1 MLLQF
6 HWLHLASVTSTDC
19 SCGLIGCGSSLCA
32 GTYLRGAPVA
42 EGLLCEATAALDVL
56 CPLQEGGQ
64 LGLQH
69 LGGGAERMEAHWM
82 REKGTD

>member
-1 MLLQF
+1 M
-6 HWLHLASVTSTDC
+6 
-19 SCGLIGCGSSLCA
+19 
-32 GTYLRGAPVA
+32 A

-69 LGGGAERMEAHWM
+69 LGGGAERMEGRKRLRLRSHTLPRSCDPPYGDLGWA
-82 REKGTD
+82 GLVV